1 MTKVVTF
8 GVFDYFH
15 YGHLKLFEKCK
26 AMGDYLIVAIQ
37 AEDYILKYKPDAQI
51 LYSQQ
56 QRMELINALE
66 CVDEVA
72 VYTDID
78 KSIKEIDFDIWA
90 KGEDQ
95 NHAGFQAAEK
105 WALENGKE
113 IRITTRTPNISTTK
127 IRQQLINI
135 YADKVF
141 H

>member
-15 YGHLKLFEKCK
+15 YGHLKLFERAK

-51 LYSQQ
+51 LYSQEH
-56 QRMELINALE
+56 RIELISALE
-66 CVDEVA
+66 VVDEVA
-72 VYTDID
+72 IYPDID
-78 KSIKEIDFDIWA
+78 KSIKEIDFDVWA

-105 WALENGKE
+105 WALEHGK
-113 IRITTRTPNISTTK
+113 TVKVMTRTPNISTTK
-127 IRQQLINI
+127 IRQQLIQ
-135 YADKVF
+135 D
-141 H
+141 

>member
-15 YGHLKLFEKCK
+15 YGHLKLFERAK

-37 AEDYILKYKPDAQI
+37 AEEYILKYKPDAQI
-51 LYSQQ
+51 LYSQE

-66 CVDEVA
+66 VVDEVA

-78 KSIKEIDFDIWA
+78 KSIKEIDFDVWA

-95 NHAGFQAAEK
+95 NHAGFQAAER
-105 WALENGKE
+105 WALEHGK
-113 IRITTRTPNISTTK
+113 TVKVLPRTPNISTTK
-127 IRQQLINI
+127 IRQQLIK
-135 YADKVF
+135 D
-141 H
+141 

>member
-95 NHAGFQAAEK
+95 NHAGFQRAIE
-105 WALENGKE
+105 WCRENGKE
-113 IRITTRTPNISTTK
+113 VVRLPRTEGISSTLLREYSRTK
-127 IRQQLINI
+127 
-135 YADKVF
+135 
-141 H
+141 

>member
-1 MTKVVTF
+1 MKKVVTF

-15 YGHLKLFEKCK
+15 YGHLKLFERAK

-37 AEDYILKYKPDAQI
+37 DEDYILKYKPEAQI
-51 LYSQQ
+51 LYTQE
-56 QRMELINALE
+56 QRIELIGALSV
-66 CVDEVA
+66 VDEVA

-78 KSIKEIDFDIWA
+78 KSIKDIDFDIWA

-113 IRITTRTPNISTTK
+113 VRVMTRTPNISTTK
-127 IRQQLINI
+127 IRQKLIE
-135 YADKVF
+135 D
-141 H
+141 

>member
-15 YGHLKLFEKCK
+15 YGHLKLFERAK

-37 AEDYILKYKPDAQI
+37 AEEYILKYKPDAQI
-51 LYSQQ
+51 LYTQD

-66 CVDEVA
+66 VVDEVA

-78 KSIKEIDFDIWA
+78 KSIKDIDFDVWA

-105 WALENGKE
+105 WALEHGK
-113 IRITTRTPNISTTK
+113 TVKVLPRTPNISTTK
-127 IRQQLINI
+127 IRQQLIK
-135 YADKVF
+135 D
-141 H
+141 

>member
-15 YGHLKLFEKCK
+15 YGHLKLFERAK

-37 AEDYILKYKPDAQI
+37 AEEYILKYKPDAQI
-51 LYSQQ
+51 LYSQE

-66 CVDEVA
+66 VVDEVA

-78 KSIKEIDFDIWA
+78 KSIKEIDFDVWA

-105 WALENGKE
+105 WALENGK
-113 IRITTRTPNISTTK
+113 TVKVLPRTPNISTTK
-127 IRQQLINI
+127 IRQQLIK
-135 YADKVF
+135 D
-141 H
+141 

>member
-15 YGHLKLFEKCK
+15 YGHLKLFERAK

-37 AEDYILKYKPDAQI
+37 AEEYILKYKPDAQI
-51 LYSQQ
+51 LYSQD

-66 CVDEVA
+66 VVDEVA

-78 KSIKEIDFDIWA
+78 KSIKEIDFDVWA

-95 NHAGFQAAEK
+95 NHAGFQAAER
-105 WALENGKE
+105 WALEHGK
-113 IRITTRTPNISTTK
+113 TVKVLPRTPNISTTK
-127 IRQQLINI
+127 IRQQLIK
-135 YADKVF
+135 D
-141 H
+141 

>member
-15 YGHLKLFEKCK
+15 YGHLKLFERAK

-37 AEDYILKYKPDAQI
+37 DEGYILKYKPEAQI
-51 LYSQQ
+51 LYTQE
-56 QRMELINALE
+56 QRAELIGALSI
-66 CVDEVA
+66 VDEVV

-78 KSIKEIDFDIWA
+78 KSIKDVDFDVWA

-105 WALENGKE
+105 WAIENGKE
-113 IRITTRTPNISTTK
+113 VRVLTRTPNISTTK
-127 IRQQLINI
+127 IRQQLIS
-135 YADKVF
+135 D
-141 H
+141 

>member
-15 YGHLKLFEKCK
+15 YGHLKLFERAK

-37 AEDYILKYKPDAQI
+37 AEEYILKYKPEAQI
-51 LYSQQ
+51 LYTQE

-66 CVDEVA
+66 IVDEVA

-78 KSIKEIDFDIWA
+78 KSIKEIDFDVWA

-105 WALENGKE
+105 WALEQGKE
-113 IRITTRTPNISTTK
+113 VKVLPRTPNISTTK
-127 IRQQLINI
+127 IRQQLIS
-135 YADKVF
+135 D
-141 H
+141 

>member
-15 YGHLKLFEKCK
+15 YGHLKLFERAK

-37 AEDYILKYKPDAQI
+37 AEEYILKYKPEAQI
-51 LYSQQ
+51 LYSQE

-66 CVDEVA
+66 VVDEVA

-78 KSIKEIDFDIWA
+78 KSIKEIDFDVWA

-105 WALENGKE
+105 WALEHGK
-113 IRITTRTPNISTTK
+113 TVKVLPRTPNISTTK
-127 IRQQLINI
+127 IRQQLIK
-135 YADKVF
+135 D
-141 H
+141 

>member
-15 YGHLKLFEKCK
+15 YGHLKLFERAK

-37 AEDYILKYKPDAQI
+37 AEDYILKYKPEAQI
-51 LYSQQ
+51 LYSQE

-66 CVDEVA
+66 VVDEVT

-78 KSIKEIDFDIWA
+78 KSIKEIDFDVWA

-105 WALENGKE
+105 WALEHGK
-113 IRITTRTPNISTTK
+113 TVKVMTRTPNISTTK
-127 IRQQLINI
+127 IRQQLIS
-135 YADKVF
+135 D
-141 H
+141 